1 MEKRTFLSLLCH
13 FVVFIACTYPSSSIL
28 LNDRS
33 FEISNLP
40 SSRAEK
46 LIRELNLFP
55 KLDVNVIDVGDSP
68 LASSEEVP
76 SIVERSFRFPNIVS
90 HSDDGASVEDLGHRA
105 GYYKLPKSQGARMFY
120 FFFESRKK
128 KKDAPVV
135 IWLTGG
141 PGCSSELA
149 MFYENG
155 PFKIDKNMSLVWNEY
170 GWDQVSNLLYVDQPV
185 GTGFSYTTDKSDIR
199 HDEKGVSDDLYDF
212 LQAFFAEH
220 PKLTD
225 NDFYITGESY
235 AGHYIPAFA
244 ARGFAIGN
252 GLTNPAL
259 QYPAYPDYAL
269 EMGLITQSE
278 HDRLKKIVP
287 LCELSIKL
295 CGTDGTVS
303 CLASYLVCNTL
314 FSGVINHAGG
324 VNYYDIRKKC
334 EGSLCY
340 DFSDMEKF
348 LNLQSVRKSLGVG
361 DIEFV
366 SCSTSV
372 YQAMLQ
378 DWMRNLEVGIPTLL
392 EDGINLLVYAGEYD
406 LICNWLGNS
415 RWVNAME
422 WSGQENFKATNE
434 VPFVVDGKEAGKLK
448 SYGQLSFLKVHDAGH
463 MVPMDQPEA
472 ALKMLKRWME
482 NSLSGGDDDDV
493 ATTITEG
500 DDLVAQITGQSC
512 LCLVIQT
519 ILSIHQPLSDSSS
532 FNIHQPP
539 SSASPQLHCP
549 PPKPNSPPPP
559 SAIPVC
565 SAEVV
570 SPRRRDELARIDE
583 SWAVARFDSLP
594 HVVHILTSKDR
605 ETDVLLLKEQSDVV
619 EEVVDEVVHAYHGG
633 FNKAIQNYSQIL
645 RLFSESTEKLGDL
658 KHDLADAKRS
668 LGTRNKQLHQLW
680 YRSVTLRHIIALL
693 DQIEGIAKVP
703 SRIEKLIA
711 DKQFYAAIQVYLQSS
726 LMLEREGL
734 QTVGALQ
741 DVRSEL
747 TKLRGALFFKIL
759 DDLHAHLYNRGEY
772 SSVASSIYE
781 RDDDV
786 PTTTAVAASRM
797 SSQPLSR
804 RTRTLKGDSQFVVRG
819 LTNGS
824 HRTSSIEEGSSFD
837 GHDEEDSVEHD
848 EATDSKLLS
857 HQLTPWLSD
866 STPDE
871 FIEAVRKSDDPLHVK
886 YLQTLVQC
894 LCMLG
899 KVAAAGAIICQ
910 KLRPT
915 IHEIIISKIKAHME
929 TRNLSKSACSQ
940 GDQTVAAGLHFIKG
954 QPEAY
959 RLSKEKPQNRISNSG
974 THLAVS
980 PVSPLMV
987 PGGKAQAAA
996 KDLLDSILDTIVK
1009 IFENHVVIG
1018 ELLELKASQHDI
1030 NTPKSLPTN
1039 VNWNTDSEASQVT
1052 GGYTISYPLTVLQSE
1067 CQQLICEILRA
1078 TPEAASADAVAQT
1091 AKVAKKASKKDKRQD
1106 CRNAPEDGLTF
1117 TFRFTDATVS
1127 ISNQGADLI
1136 RQGWGKKA
1144 PNSSQEGY
1152 GSAAVLP
1159 EQGIYLAASI
1169 YRPVL
1174 QFTDKI
1180 TSMLPKK
1187 HSQLVIDGL
1196 LTFTENFVKDHL
1208 LPTMFV
1214 DYRKGVQQAISSAA
1228 AFRPRAHTTTYTPT
1242 VEKGRPILQGLL
1254 AIDLL
1259 AKEVLGWAQAM
1270 PKFSTDLV
1278 KYVQTFLERTFERCR
1293 TSYMEAVLEKLS
1305 YRLIG
1310 RHDIE
1315 KLMRLDPASACLPAL
1330 LGHSVSHSEAV
1341 GSDVELCELFLS
1353 LPSIKQDSLIRDDN
1367 KLILLASLSDSLEY
1381 VADSIERLGQAV
1393 PRAASQSEDNSR
1405 NQATSPR
1412 NLASFADEY
1421 RKLATDCLKVL
1432 RVEMQL
1438 ETVFHLQEM
1447 TNREYLEDEDAEEP
1461 DDFVISLTSQITRR
1475 DEGMAPFI
1483 SGEKRNY
1490 VFGGICGIA
1499 ATASIKALAEMRS
1512 INLFGVQ
1519 QICRNTIA
1527 LEQAMAAI
1535 PYVDGESVQQNLDRV
1550 RTYFELLNMPFEAL
1564 LAFIAEHD
1572 QMFTPTEYSNLLKVN
1587 VPGRDTPTD
1596 AQSRLSEIL
1605 SH

>member
-1 MEKRTFLSLLCH
+1 MGIF
-13 FVVFIACTYPSSSIL
+13 
-28 LNDRS
+28 NG
-33 FEISNLP
+33 LP
-40 SSRAEK
+40 
-46 LIRELNLFP
+46 
-55 KLDVNVIDVGDSP
+55 
-68 LASSEEVP
+68 VP
-76 SIVERSFRFPNIVS
+76 S
-90 HSDDGASVEDLGHRA
+90 
-105 GYYKLPKSQGARMFY
+105 
-120 FFFESRKK
+120 
-128 KKDAPVV
+128 
-135 IWLTGG
+135 
-141 PGCSSELA
+141 
-149 MFYENG
+149 
-155 PFKIDKNMSLVWNEY
+155 DK
-170 GWDQVSNLLYVDQPV
+170 
-185 GTGFSYTTDKSDIR
+185 T
-199 HDEKGVSDDLYDF
+199 
-212 LQAFFAEH
+212 
-220 PKLTD
+220 
-225 NDFYITGESY
+225 
-235 AGHYIPAFA
+235 
-244 ARGFAIGN
+244 
-252 GLTNPAL
+252 
-259 QYPAYPDYAL
+259 
-269 EMGLITQSE
+269 
-278 HDRLKKIVP
+278 
-287 LCELSIKL
+287 
-295 CGTDGTVS
+295 
-303 CLASYLVCNTL
+303 YL
-314 FSGVINHAGG
+314 
-324 VNYYDIRKKC
+324 
-334 EGSLCY
+334 
-340 DFSDMEKF
+340 
-348 LNLQSVRKSLGVG
+348 
-361 DIEFV
+361 
-366 SCSTSV
+366 
-372 YQAMLQ
+372 
-378 DWMRNLEVGIPTLL
+378 
-392 EDGINLLVYAGEYD
+392 
-406 LICNWLGNS
+406 
-415 RWVNAME
+415 
-422 WSGQENFKATNE
+422 
-434 VPFVVDGKEAGKLK
+434 
-448 SYGQLSFLKVHDAGH
+448 
-463 MVPMDQPEA
+463 
-472 ALKMLKRWME
+472 
-482 NSLSGGDDDDV
+482 
-493 ATTITEG
+493 
-500 DDLVAQITGQSC
+500 
-512 LCLVIQT
+512 
-519 ILSIHQPLSDSSS
+519 
-532 FNIHQPP
+532 
-539 SSASPQLHCP
+539 
-549 PPKPNSPPPP
+549 
-559 SAIPVC
+559 
-565 SAEVV
+565 
-570 SPRRRDELARIDE
+570 RDELARIDE
-583 SWAVARFDSLP
+583 SWAAARFDSLP

-605 ETDVLLLKEQSDVV
+605 EADIHILKEQSDVV

-645 RLFSESTEKLGDL
+645 RLFSESTEKIGDL
-658 KHDLADAKRS
+658 KHDLSEAKKS
-668 LGTRNKQLHQLW
+668 LGARNKQLHQLW
-680 YRSVTLRHIIALL
+680 YRSVTLRHIISLL

-759 DDLHAHLYNRGEY
+759 DDLHVHLYNRGEY

-781 RDDDV
+781 KDDDV

-804 RTRTLKGDSQFVVRG
+804 RTRTLKGDSQFGVRG

-824 HRTSSIEEGSSFD
+824 HKTASIDEGSSFD

-848 EATDSKLLS
+848 EATADGHTVRNSTDKKLLS
-857 HQLTPWLSD
+857 YQLPPWLSD

-886 YLQTLVQC
+886 YLQTLIQC

-929 TRNLSKSACSQ
+929 TTNLSKSACSQ
-940 GDQTVAAGLHFIKG
+940 GDRTVAAGLHFIKG
-954 QPEAY
+954 QSEAY
-959 RLSKEKPQNRISNSG
+959 RVAKEKPQNGIPNSG
-974 THLAVS
+974 IHLAVS
-980 PVSPLMV
+980 PVSPLMA
-987 PGGKAQAAA
+987 PGGIAQAAA
-996 KDLLDSILDTIVK
+996 KELLDSILDTIVK

-1030 NTPKSLPTN
+1030 NTPKSLPTD
-1039 VNWNTDSEASQVT
+1039 VNWNTDSEASQAT
-1052 GGYTISYPLTVLQSE
+1052 GGYTISFPLTVLQSE

-1078 TPEAASADAVAQT
+1078 TPEAASADAAAQT
-1091 AKVAKKASKKDKRQD
+1091 AKLAKKAPKKDKRD
-1106 CRNAPEDGLTF
+1106 APEDGLTF

-1136 RQGWGKKA
+1136 RQGWGKRA
-1144 PNSSQEGY
+1144 PNASQEGY

-1187 HSQLVIDGL
+1187 HSQLVNDGL

-1228 AFRPRAHTTTYTPT
+1228 AFRPRAHTTTTYTPT

-1270 PKFSTDLV
+1270 PKFASDLV

-1315 KLMRLDPASACLPAL
+1315 KLMRLDAASACLPSP
-1330 LGHSVSHSEAV
+1330 LGHVVSHSEDV
-1341 GSDVELCELFLS
+1341 GTEVELSELFLK
-1353 LPSIKQDSLIRDDN
+1353 LRPIKQDNLIRDDN

-1393 PRAASQSEDNSR
+1393 PRAASQAESNSK

-1412 NLASFADEY
+1412 NLASFAEEY

-1447 TNREYLEDEDAEEP
+1447 TNREYLEDEMLRA
-1461 DDFVISLTSQITRR
+1461 DDFVISLLTDDNLVNPIFLHQ
-1475 DEGMAPFI
+1475 GMAPFI

-1490 VFGGICGIA
+1490 VFDGICGIA
-1499 ATASIKALAEMRS
+1499 ANASIKALADMRS

-1535 PYVDGESVQQNLDRV
+1535 PYIDGETVQQNLDRV

-1587 VPGRDTPTD
+1587 VPGRDTPPD

-1605 SH
+1605 SQ

>member
-1 MEKRTFLSLLCH
+1 MGIF
-13 FVVFIACTYPSSSIL
+13 
-28 LNDRS
+28 NG
-33 FEISNLP
+33 LP
-40 SSRAEK
+40 
-46 LIRELNLFP
+46 
-55 KLDVNVIDVGDSP
+55 
-68 LASSEEVP
+68 VP
-76 SIVERSFRFPNIVS
+76 S
-90 HSDDGASVEDLGHRA
+90 
-105 GYYKLPKSQGARMFY
+105 
-120 FFFESRKK
+120 
-128 KKDAPVV
+128 
-135 IWLTGG
+135 
-141 PGCSSELA
+141 
-149 MFYENG
+149 
-155 PFKIDKNMSLVWNEY
+155 DK
-170 GWDQVSNLLYVDQPV
+170 
-185 GTGFSYTTDKSDIR
+185 T
-199 HDEKGVSDDLYDF
+199 
-212 LQAFFAEH
+212 
-220 PKLTD
+220 
-225 NDFYITGESY
+225 
-235 AGHYIPAFA
+235 
-244 ARGFAIGN
+244 
-252 GLTNPAL
+252 
-259 QYPAYPDYAL
+259 
-269 EMGLITQSE
+269 
-278 HDRLKKIVP
+278 
-287 LCELSIKL
+287 
-295 CGTDGTVS
+295 
-303 CLASYLVCNTL
+303 YL
-314 FSGVINHAGG
+314 
-324 VNYYDIRKKC
+324 R
-334 EGSLCY
+334 E
-340 DFSDMEKF
+340 
-348 LNLQSVRKSLGVG
+348 
-361 DIEFV
+361 
-366 SCSTSV
+366 
-372 YQAMLQ
+372 
-378 DWMRNLEVGIPTLL
+378 
-392 EDGINLLVYAGEYD
+392 
-406 LICNWLGNS
+406 
-415 RWVNAME
+415 
-422 WSGQENFKATNE
+422 
-434 VPFVVDGKEAGKLK
+434 
-448 SYGQLSFLKVHDAGH
+448 
-463 MVPMDQPEA
+463 
-472 ALKMLKRWME
+472 
-482 NSLSGGDDDDV
+482 
-493 ATTITEG
+493 
-500 DDLVAQITGQSC
+500 
-512 LCLVIQT
+512 
-519 ILSIHQPLSDSSS
+519 
-532 FNIHQPP
+532 
-539 SSASPQLHCP
+539 
-549 PPKPNSPPPP
+549 
-559 SAIPVC
+559 
-565 SAEVV
+565 
-570 SPRRRDELARIDE
+570 ELARIDE
-583 SWAVARFDSLP
+583 SWAAARFDSLP

-605 ETDVLLLKEQSDVV
+605 EADIHILKEQSDVV

-645 RLFSESTEKLGDL
+645 RLFSESTEKIGDL
-658 KHDLADAKRS
+658 KHDLAEAKQS
-668 LGTRNKQLHQLW
+668 LGARNKQLHQLW
-680 YRSVTLRHIIALL
+680 YRSVTLRHIISLL

-781 RDDDV
+781 RDDEV

-804 RTRTLKGDSQFVVRG
+804 RTRTLKGDSQFGVRG

-824 HRTSSIEEGSSFD
+824 YRTGSNDESSSFD

-848 EATDSKLLS
+848 ESTTDTARNGTDSKLLS
-857 HQLTPWLSD
+857 YQLPPWLSD

-871 FIEAVRKSDDPLHVK
+871 FIEAIRKSDDPLHVK

-929 TRNLSKSACSQ
+929 TTNLSKSACSQ
-940 GDQTVAAGLHFIKG
+940 GDRNVAAGLHFIKG
-954 QPEAY
+954 QSEAY
-959 RLSKEKPQNRISNSG
+959 RLSKEKPQNGISNSG

-980 PVSPLMV
+980 PVSPLMA
-987 PGGKAQAAA
+987 PGGKAQTAA
-996 KDLLDSILDTIVK
+996 KELLDSILDTIVK

-1030 NTPKSLPTN
+1030 NTPRSLPTD
-1039 VNWNTDSEASQVT
+1039 VNWNTESEASQAT
-1052 GGYTISYPLTVLQSE
+1052 GGYTISFPLTVLQSE

-1078 TPEAASADAVAQT
+1078 TPEAASADAAAQT
-1091 AKVAKKASKKDKRQD
+1091 AKLAKKAPKKDKRD
-1106 CRNAPEDGLTF
+1106 APEDGLTF

-1136 RQGWGKKA
+1136 RQGWGKRA
-1144 PNSSQEGY
+1144 PNASLEGY

-1187 HSQLVIDGL
+1187 HSQLVNDGL

-1228 AFRPRAHTTTYTPT
+1228 AFRPRAHTTTYTAT

-1270 PKFSTDLV
+1270 PKFATDLV

-1305 YRLIG
+1305 YMLIG

-1315 KLMRLDPASACLPAL
+1315 KLMRLDAASACLPST
-1330 LGHSVSHSEAV
+1330 LGHAVSHSEAV
-1341 GSDVELCELFLS
+1341 GTEVELSELFLS
-1353 LPSIKQDSLIRDDN
+1353 LRPIKQDNLIRDDN

-1393 PRAASQSEDNSR
+1393 PRVASQAEGNSR
-1405 NQATSPR
+1405 NQAASPR

-1475 DEGMAPFI
+1475 EEGMAPFI

-1499 ATASIKALAEMRS
+1499 ANASIKALADMRS

-1527 LEQAMAAI
+1527 VEQAMAAI
-1535 PYVDGESVQQNLDRV
+1535 PYIDGETVQQNLDRV

-1587 VPGRDTPTD
+1587 VPGRDTPSD
-1596 AQSRLSEIL
+1596 AQSRLLEIL

>member
-1 MEKRTFLSLLCH
+1 MGIF
-13 FVVFIACTYPSSSIL
+13 
-28 LNDRS
+28 ND
-33 FEISNLP
+33 LP
-40 SSRAEK
+40 
-46 LIRELNLFP
+46 
-55 KLDVNVIDVGDSP
+55 
-68 LASSEEVP
+68 VP
-76 SIVERSFRFPNIVS
+76 S
-90 HSDDGASVEDLGHRA
+90 
-105 GYYKLPKSQGARMFY
+105 
-120 FFFESRKK
+120 
-128 KKDAPVV
+128 
-135 IWLTGG
+135 
-141 PGCSSELA
+141 
-149 MFYENG
+149 
-155 PFKIDKNMSLVWNEY
+155 DK
-170 GWDQVSNLLYVDQPV
+170 
-185 GTGFSYTTDKSDIR
+185 T
-199 HDEKGVSDDLYDF
+199 
-212 LQAFFAEH
+212 
-220 PKLTD
+220 
-225 NDFYITGESY
+225 
-235 AGHYIPAFA
+235 
-244 ARGFAIGN
+244 
-252 GLTNPAL
+252 
-259 QYPAYPDYAL
+259 
-269 EMGLITQSE
+269 
-278 HDRLKKIVP
+278 
-287 LCELSIKL
+287 
-295 CGTDGTVS
+295 
-303 CLASYLVCNTL
+303 YL
-314 FSGVINHAGG
+314 
-324 VNYYDIRKKC
+324 R
-334 EGSLCY
+334 E
-340 DFSDMEKF
+340 
-348 LNLQSVRKSLGVG
+348 
-361 DIEFV
+361 
-366 SCSTSV
+366 
-372 YQAMLQ
+372 
-378 DWMRNLEVGIPTLL
+378 
-392 EDGINLLVYAGEYD
+392 
-406 LICNWLGNS
+406 
-415 RWVNAME
+415 
-422 WSGQENFKATNE
+422 
-434 VPFVVDGKEAGKLK
+434 
-448 SYGQLSFLKVHDAGH
+448 
-463 MVPMDQPEA
+463 
-472 ALKMLKRWME
+472 
-482 NSLSGGDDDDV
+482 
-493 ATTITEG
+493 
-500 DDLVAQITGQSC
+500 
-512 LCLVIQT
+512 
-519 ILSIHQPLSDSSS
+519 
-532 FNIHQPP
+532 
-539 SSASPQLHCP
+539 
-549 PPKPNSPPPP
+549 
-559 SAIPVC
+559 
-565 SAEVV
+565 
-570 SPRRRDELARIDE
+570 ELARIDE

-605 ETDVLLLKEQSDVV
+605 EADIHVLREQSDVV

-645 RLFSESTEKLGDL
+645 RLFRESTEKLGDL
-658 KHDLADAKRS
+658 KHDLADAKKS

-680 YRSVTLRHIIALL
+680 YRSMTLRHIISVL
-693 DQIEGIAKVP
+693 DQIESISKVP
-703 SRIEKLIA
+703 SRIENLIA

-747 TKLRGALFFKIL
+747 SKLRGSLFFKIL
-759 DDLHAHLYNRGEY
+759 DDLHAHLYNRGAY
-772 SSVASSIYE
+772 RQVSFQLLYANFRSCAAFYPCSVASSIYE
-781 RDDDV
+781 RDDEV
-786 PTTTAVAASRM
+786 PTTTAVATSQM

-804 RTRTLKGDSQFVVRG
+804 RTRTLKGDSQFGARG

-824 HRTSSIEEGSSFD
+824 HRSASIEEGSSFD
-837 GHDEEDSVEHD
+837 GHDEEDSVVHD
-848 EATDSKLLS
+848 EASADSKLLS
-857 HQLTPWLSD
+857 YHLPPWLSD

-871 FIEAVRKSDDPLHVK
+871 FIEAIRKSDDPLHVK
-886 YLQTLVQC
+886 YLQTLVEC

-929 TRNLSKSACSQ
+929 TRNLSKSGSNQ
-940 GDQTVAAGLHFIKG
+940 GDRTGAVGLHTIKG
-954 QPEAY
+954 QSEAY
-959 RLSKEKPQNRISNSG
+959 RLSKDKPQNGMPNSG
-974 THLAVS
+974 SHLAMS
-980 PVSPLMV
+980 PVSPLMA

-1030 NTPKSLPTN
+1030 NTPKSLPTD
-1039 VNWNTDSEASQVT
+1039 VNWNTDPEASQVT
-1052 GGYTISYPLTVLQSE
+1052 GGYTISLPLTVLQSE

-1078 TPEAASADAVAQT
+1078 TPETASADAAAQT
-1091 AKVAKKASKKDKRQD
+1091 AKLAKKAPKKDKRQVILSIGSYYIHGD
-1106 CRNAPEDGLTF
+1106 GFPNIMGAPEDGLTF

-1127 ISNQGADLI
+1127 LSNQGADLI
-1136 RQGWGKKA
+1136 RQGWGKRA
-1144 PNSSQEGY
+1144 SNASQEGY

-1187 HSQLVIDGL
+1187 HSQLVNDGL

-1228 AFRPRAHTTTYTPT
+1228 AFRPRAHTSTYTPT
-1242 VEKGRPILQGLL
+1242 VEKGRPILQEEWM
-1254 AIDLL
+1254 DTSHSM
-1259 AKEVLGWAQAM
+1259 VLGWAQAM
-1270 PKFSTDLV
+1270 PKFATDLV

-1315 KLMRLDPASACLPAL
+1315 RLMRLDAASACLPSS

-1341 GSDVELCELFLS
+1341 GSGVELNDLFLS
-1353 LPSIKQDSLIRDDN
+1353 LPSIKQDNLIRDDN

-1393 PRAASQSEDNSR
+1393 PRAASQDSNSR

-1490 VFGGICGIA
+1490 VFGGICGTA
-1499 ATASIKALAEMRS
+1499 ASASIKALADMRS

-1535 PYVDGESVQQNLDRV
+1535 LYIDGESVQQNLDRV

-1572 QMFTPTEYSNLLKVN
+1572 QMFTPTESASQLLSSAINANSTV
-1587 VPGRDTPTD
+1587 
-1596 AQSRLSEIL
+1596 S
-1605 SH
+1605 

>member
-1 MEKRTFLSLLCH
+1 MGIF
-13 FVVFIACTYPSSSIL
+13 
-28 LNDRS
+28 DG
-33 FEISNLP
+33 LP
-40 SSRAEK
+40 
-46 LIRELNLFP
+46 
-55 KLDVNVIDVGDSP
+55 
-68 LASSEEVP
+68 VP
-76 SIVERSFRFPNIVS
+76 S
-90 HSDDGASVEDLGHRA
+90 
-105 GYYKLPKSQGARMFY
+105 
-120 FFFESRKK
+120 
-128 KKDAPVV
+128 
-135 IWLTGG
+135 
-141 PGCSSELA
+141 
-149 MFYENG
+149 
-155 PFKIDKNMSLVWNEY
+155 DK
-170 GWDQVSNLLYVDQPV
+170 
-185 GTGFSYTTDKSDIR
+185 T
-199 HDEKGVSDDLYDF
+199 
-212 LQAFFAEH
+212 
-220 PKLTD
+220 
-225 NDFYITGESY
+225 
-235 AGHYIPAFA
+235 
-244 ARGFAIGN
+244 
-252 GLTNPAL
+252 
-259 QYPAYPDYAL
+259 
-269 EMGLITQSE
+269 
-278 HDRLKKIVP
+278 
-287 LCELSIKL
+287 
-295 CGTDGTVS
+295 
-303 CLASYLVCNTL
+303 YL
-314 FSGVINHAGG
+314 
-324 VNYYDIRKKC
+324 
-334 EGSLCY
+334 
-340 DFSDMEKF
+340 
-348 LNLQSVRKSLGVG
+348 
-361 DIEFV
+361 
-366 SCSTSV
+366 
-372 YQAMLQ
+372 
-378 DWMRNLEVGIPTLL
+378 
-392 EDGINLLVYAGEYD
+392 
-406 LICNWLGNS
+406 
-415 RWVNAME
+415 
-422 WSGQENFKATNE
+422 
-434 VPFVVDGKEAGKLK
+434 
-448 SYGQLSFLKVHDAGH
+448 
-463 MVPMDQPEA
+463 
-472 ALKMLKRWME
+472 
-482 NSLSGGDDDDV
+482 
-493 ATTITEG
+493 
-500 DDLVAQITGQSC
+500 
-512 LCLVIQT
+512 
-519 ILSIHQPLSDSSS
+519 
-532 FNIHQPP
+532 
-539 SSASPQLHCP
+539 
-549 PPKPNSPPPP
+549 
-559 SAIPVC
+559 
-565 SAEVV
+565 
-570 SPRRRDELARIDE
+570 RDELARIDE
-583 SWAVARFDSLP
+583 SWVAARFDSLP

-658 KHDLADAKRS
+658 KHDLAEAKRS

-741 DVRSEL
+741 EVRSEL

-797 SSQPLSR
+797 GSQPLSR
-804 RTRTLKGDSQFVVRG
+804 RTRTLKGDSQFGVRG
-819 LTNGS
+819 ITNGS

-837 GHDEEDSVEHD
+837 EHEEEESVEYD
-848 EATDSKLLS
+848 EATVDGQTVKNGTDSKLLS
-857 HQLTPWLSD
+857 HQLPPWLSD

-915 IHEIIISKIKAHME
+915 IHEIIISKIKAHVE

-940 GDQTVAAGLHFIKG
+940 GDRTVAAGLHFVKG
-954 QPEAY
+954 QSEAY
-959 RLSKEKPQNRISNSG
+959 RLSKEKPQNGISNSG

-996 KDLLDSILDTIVK
+996 KDLLDSILDTTVK

-1030 NTPKSLPTN
+1030 NTPKSLPTD

-1052 GGYTISYPLTVLQSE
+1052 GGYTISFPLTVLQSE

-1078 TPEAASADAVAQT
+1078 TPEAASADAAAQT
-1091 AKVAKKASKKDKRQD
+1091 AKVAKKAPKKDK
-1106 CRNAPEDGLTF
+1106 RNAPEDGLAF
-1117 TFRFTDATVS
+1117 TFRFTDATVT

-1136 RQGWGKKA
+1136 RQGWGKRA
-1144 PNSSQEGY
+1144 SHSSQEGY

-1159 EQGIYLAASI
+1159 EQGMYLAASI

-1187 HSQLVIDGL
+1187 HFQLVNDGL

-1242 VEKGRPILQGLL
+1242 VEKGRPVLQGLL
-1254 AIDLL
+1254 AIYLL

-1270 PKFSTDLV
+1270 PKFATDLV

-1315 KLMRLDPASACLPAL
+1315 KLMRLDPASACLPGL

-1353 LPSIKQDSLIRDDN
+1353 LPSIKQDNLIRDDN

-1393 PRAASQSEDNSR
+1393 PHAATQAEGNSR

-1412 NLASFADEY
+1412 NLTSFADEY

-1447 TNREYLEDEDAEEP
+1447 KNREYLEDDDAEEP
-1461 DDFVISLTSQITRR
+1461 DDFVISLTSHITRR

-1499 ATASIKALAEMRS
+1499 ANASIKALADMRS

-1527 LEQAMAAI
+1527 LEQAMGAI
-1535 PYVDGESVQQNLDRV
+1535 PYIDGENVQQNLDRV

-1572 QMFTPTEYSNLLKVN
+1572 QIFTPTEYSNLLKVN